1 MVVPKIVVPEAVV
14 VGEDGHVVVHL
25 VDGRMVVVHVGCFSE
40 GLQGCS
46 RWVVC
51 SPVAQV
57 ELLVDV
63 KVVDTLRV

>member
-1 MVVPKIVVPEAVV
+1 MA
-14 VGEDGHVVVHL
+14 
-25 VDGRMVVVHVGCFSE
+25 SE

-51 SPVAQV
+51 SPVVQV